1 MYLSEPTLTNHVMK
15 IKMVLGHP
23 TGLPYLID
31 TILLFLTVLCSG
43 AKLSGIYPS
52 FGHSNLTS
60 LCIIII

>member
-1 MYLSEPTLTNHVMK
+1 MYLSEPTLTNHVMI

-23 TGLPYLID
+23 AGLPCLID
-31 TILLFLTVLCSG
+31 TILLFLTVLYPG
-43 AKLSGIYPS
+43 AKVSRYPS